1 MSSDRPHLF
10 RIRRG
15 WRTGGLVRLDHPSS
29 LPGEASDHHAPET
42 ALPAD
47 QTRPAGRAWTG
58 NHRIDL
64 RVSIP
69 LPTGRWYVTIV
80 AGPERRSADRLRSEG
95 QTHWLRQA
103 VIYIMLMALLLW
115 LAACVIAIVYLMK
128 SALGIDLFEGNSP
141 LHFLWE
147 WAFESAVMSAASR
160 SS

>member
-1 MSSDRPHLF
+1 MSSDRLPLF

-15 WRTGGLVRLDHPSS
+15 WRTGSLVPLELSAMAPKLTADDRSS
-29 LPGEASDHHAPET
+29 EST
-42 ALPAD
+42 LPAH
-47 QTRPAGRAWTG
+47 QARPATRGWTG
-58 NHRIDL
+58 NHKIDL

-69 LPTGRWYVTIV
+69 LPTGRWYVTVV

-115 LAACVIAIVYLMK
+115 LAACVIAIVYLLK
-128 SALGIDLFEGNSP
+128 SALGIDFFEGNSP

-147 WAFESAVMSAASR
+147 WAFESAAMNAASP